1 MKLENEC
8 VVNCGSSNGDTLFY
22 FLENYEKFYKYFA
35 LESDEKRVLEC
46 RCNINLLPLNIS
58 SKISIIDSEINSSNS
73 IDNLINEEVTIIN
86 MDVEG
91 MELDIIKGAIKTIK
105 KYKPV
110 IACCAY
116 HLPSDLYELPMFIK
130 NISDDYEIIY
140 RKYASTTRNRFT
152 NAELV
157 MYAVPKN
164 RLKNPV

>member
-105 KYKPV
+105 KY
-110 IACCAY
+110 
-116 HLPSDLYELPMFIK
+116 
-130 NISDDYEIIY
+130 
-140 RKYASTTRNRFT
+140 RKLCENCTKYIF
-152 NAELV
+152 
-157 MYAVPKN
+157 
-164 RLKNPV
+164 